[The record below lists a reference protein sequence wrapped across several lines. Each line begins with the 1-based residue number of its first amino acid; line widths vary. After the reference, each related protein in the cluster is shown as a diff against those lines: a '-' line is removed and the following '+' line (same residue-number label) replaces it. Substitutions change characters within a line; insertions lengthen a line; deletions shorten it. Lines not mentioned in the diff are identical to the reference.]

1 MAINEALYPKLMKD
15 PRFVAVEA
23 LCSVLEGESLTDALP
38 RCSERLNENDRRFT
52 QHLLFGAL
60 RQYDA
65 LEDRLSQMLSKPI
78 KNSEIEVKVAQILAA
93 YELTEMATAEHA
105 ILNNW
110 VNLIKAM
117 DKPWAAGLT
126 NAILRNIQRGKLPPA
141 KSVAGRS
148 NLPQWF
154 AKRIENQWG
163 KVALE
168 EIGTFYQLHPEMILR
183 VNLTKGSREQYLEK
197 LANSGIEAVAHQFVE
212 SAIVLDQPVSVDQLP
227 GFWEGEVSVQDASAQ
242 LAAQLLAPQ
251 SGEYLLDA
259 CSAPGG
265 KTTALLESMPQMK
278 GLVALDSSAERLL
291 RVKENI
297 ERVMGAIPEF
307 VEIEAIACQDYSP
320 AQRFDAILLDVPCS
334 ATGIMHRHPDIKRLR
349 KASDIEKLRVLQ
361 GEILEHAWTLL
372 KTGGRLLYATCSI
385 LKDENEQQIRHFLKN
400 HPEAKERALS
410 LPFGEQRDVG
420 VQILPRFF
428 KSEESLD
435 GFYYAL
441 LEKQ

>member
-15 PRFVAVEA
+15 PRFVAVET

-168 EIGTFYQLHPEMILR
+168 EIGTFYVGR
-183 VNLTKGSREQYLEK
+183 
-197 LANSGIEAVAHQFVE
+197 
-212 SAIVLDQPVSVDQLP
+212 
-227 GFWEGEVSVQDASAQ
+227 QD
-242 LAAQLLAPQ
+242 
-251 SGEYLLDA
+251 DFF
-259 CSAPGG
+259 
-265 KTTALLESMPQMK
+265 
-278 GLVALDSSAERLL
+278 RLNPL
-291 RVKENI
+291 FSF
-297 ERVMGAIPEF
+297 A
-307 VEIEAIACQDYSP
+307 
-320 AQRFDAILLDVPCS
+320 
-334 ATGIMHRHPDIKRLR
+334 
-349 KASDIEKLRVLQ
+349 
-361 GEILEHAWTLL
+361 
-372 KTGGRLLYATCSI
+372 
-385 LKDENEQQIRHFLKN
+385 
-400 HPEAKERALS
+400 
-410 LPFGEQRDVG
+410 
-420 VQILPRFF
+420 
-428 KSEESLD
+428 
-435 GFYYAL
+435 
-441 LEKQ
+441 